1 MHARGHARRV
11 CVPVQEVERERV
23 LAHQVVV
30 DDERPDEVVGAQ
42 QVEGAC
48 HLGALE
54 IAALVHLLLEIGN
67 LLLVDKYAQLS
78 RLREVEQA
86 DEVGGGLHTVI
97 ALGREIPQCRP
108 QEGAAEA
115 IADDVNL
122 ALAGGTCDGVQC
134 GERTLDHVIVEALL
148 R

>member
-1 MHARGHARRV
+1 M
-11 CVPVQEVERERV
+11 
-23 LAHQVVV
+23 
-30 DDERPDEVVGAQ
+30 
-42 QVEGAC
+42 
-48 HLGALE
+48 
-54 IAALVHLLLEIGN
+54 GN
-67 LLLVDKYAQLS
+67 LLLVDEYAQLP

-86 DEVGGGLHTVI
+86 HEVGRALYAVI

-115 IADDVNL
+115 IADDIDL

-148 R
+148 RQLGVRVHPGEDEHRVAALHRPADQ